1 MASHIARRKFLATL
15 GGAAAAWPLAA
26 SAQQPAMPVIGYLS
40 ARSPTDV
47 GYLLAAFQRGLGE
60 LDYAEGRNVAFD
72 YRWANNQIDQL
83 PALAADLVRQ
93 QVSVIA
99 AVNATASAL
108 AAKAATSTI
117 PIVFA
122 QGADPIALGLVAS
135 LKRPGSNVTGVT
147 FLNNTLIPKQLEWL
161 HELVPSPGVI
171 ALLMNPTNAAA
182 TLGMKDAYR
191 AADVLGRKLIVVN
204 ASTENELDSAF
215 TFLIQREVKGLLIY
229 SDSFFDNHPKVIA
242 DLAARYALPA
252 ISPRREFAKAGG
264 LMGYGTDV
272 PDAFR
277 IVGTYA
283 GRVLKGEKP
292 SELPVQQSTKVEL
305 VLNLKTA
312 KALGLA
318 FPLALLGRADE
329 VIE

>member
-1 MASHIARRKFLATL
+1 MKRREFMALL
-15 GGAAAAWPLAA
+15 GGAAAWPLAA

-108 AAKAATSTI
+108 AAKAATSTS
-117 PIVFA
+117 PLVFA

-161 HELVPSPGVI
+161 HELVPGPGVI
-171 ALLMNPTNAAA
+171 ALLMNPTCGRNAWYE
-182 TLGMKDAYR
+182 GC
-191 AADVLGRKLIVVN
+191 
-204 ASTENELDSAF
+204 
-215 TFLIQREVKGLLIY
+215 
-229 SDSFFDNHPKVIA
+229 
-242 DLAARYALPA
+242 LPGGGCTGA
-252 ISPRREFAKAGG
+252 EAHRR
-264 LMGYGTDV
+264 
-272 PDAFR
+272 
-277 IVGTYA
+277 
-283 GRVLKGEKP
+283 
-292 SELPVQQSTKVEL
+292 QCQH
-305 VLNLKTA
+305 
-312 KALGLA
+312 
-318 FPLALLGRADE
+318 
-329 VIE
+329 